1 MSSEIQT
8 WDKVMSVAMSVP
20 GVKVNRK
27 EFLVA
32 ALSKLCSLEQL
43 KQISDG
49 KRPADY
55 LSIETID
62 RLADSYINSHTTKV
76 TALSA
81 AAGLP
86 GGLSMAATIPADLAQ
101 YYYHVFVLSQKMA
114 YLYGFPDLTD
124 EDGVL
129 TEEAKNVMT
138 LFAGA
143 MMGVGIANEAIQKIS
158 ENLAKEIVKR
168 LPKYALTK
176 TVIYPIV
183 KQVAKWIG
191 IKLTKDSF
199 AKGLGKI
206 VPILGGV
213 ISGGLTYVT
222 FKPGAKKL
230 KKTLHDCCVFMTEN
244 KSKDETGEFTNYQ
257 EVDD

>member
-1 MSSEIQT
+1 
-8 WDKVMSVAMSVP
+8 
-20 GVKVNRK
+20 
-27 EFLVA
+27 
-32 ALSKLCSLEQL
+32 
-43 KQISDG
+43 
-49 KRPADY
+49 
-55 LSIETID
+55 
-62 RLADSYINSHTTKV
+62 
-76 TALSA
+76 
-81 AAGLP
+81 
-86 GGLSMAATIPADLAQ
+86 MAATIPADLAQ

-124 EDGVL
+124 ENGAL

-143 MMGVGIANEAIQKIS
+143 MMGVGIANEAIQELVK
-158 ENLAKEIVKR
+158 NLSKEIVKR

-199 AKGLGKI
+199 AKGLGKF

-222 FKPGAKKL
+222 FRPGAKKL
-230 KKTLHDCCVFMTEN
+230 KNTLHNCCVFMTEN
-244 KSKDETGEFTNYQ
+244 ACKEKEGEYSSYE
-257 EVDD
+257 EVNT

>member
-143 MMGVGIANEAIQKIS
+143 MMGVGIANEAIQKIA

-222 FKPGAKKL
+222 FRPGAKKL

-244 KSKDETGEFTNYQ
+244 ACKEKEGEYSSYE
-257 EVDD
+257 EVNT

>member
-143 MMGVGIANEAIQKIS
+143 MMGVGIANEAIQKIA

-191 IKLTKDSF
+191 VKLTKDSF
-199 AKGLGKI
+199 AKGLGKV

-222 FKPGAKKL
+222 FRPGAKKL
-230 KKTLHDCCVFMTEN
+230 KNTLHNCCVFMTEN
-244 KSKDETGEFTNYQ
+244 ACKEKEGEYSSYE
-257 EVDD
+257 EVNT

>member
-1 MSSEIQT
+1 MSTELGK
-8 WDKVMSVAMSVP
+8 WDKVMSVALSVP
-20 GVKVNRK
+20 GVKVNRN

-32 ALSKLCSLEQL
+32 ALNNLCSVEQL
-43 KQISDG
+43 KQIADG
-49 KRPADY
+49 KRPTDY
-55 LSIETID
+55 LSIEVID

-81 AAGLP
+81 ATGLP
-86 GGLSMAATIPADLAQ
+86 GGWSMAATIPADLAQ

-124 EDGVL
+124 ENGAL
-129 TEEAKNVMT
+129 TEEAKNVIT

-143 MMGVGIANEAIQKIS
+143 MMGVGIANEAIQELVK
-158 ENLAKEIVKR
+158 NLSKEIVKR

-199 AKGLGKI
+199 AKGLGKF

-222 FKPGAKKL
+222 FRPGAKKL

-244 KSKDETGEFTNYQ
+244 ACKEKEGEYTSYE
-257 EVDD
+257 EVNT